1 MDCYGTWKDQGFS
14 GLFWEGKAFPDFY
27 GKVKAFPNSG
37 AEGWQGASSCLGL
50 APTKEK
56 SRDEDLKDENLKDED
71 WKVEDL
77 KVEDLKDENDDDIM
91 LEMCLE
97 NVKWRNSNQS
107 SERDLL

>member
-1 MDCYGTWKDQGFS
+1 M
-14 GLFWEGKAFPDFY
+14 
-27 GKVKAFPNSG
+27 
-37 AEGWQGASSCLGL
+37 

-77 KVEDLKDENDDDIM
+77 KDEDLKDENDDDIM

-97 NVKWRNSNQS
+97 TVNWQNSNQS
-107 SERDLL
+107 NK